1 MKQLKVTHRITSIN
15 NESFKQYLKEVSEIS
30 TFTPEEEIEC
40 SIKAASGDQK
50 AIDELTKRNLRFVI
64 SVAKQYATETIPL
77 EDLVNE
83 GNLGLIMAVK
93 KFEPTMGYKFISY
106 AVWWIRK
113 IILEYIGNHGKMVRL
128 PANKITGISNL
139 DKKIHELEQRLGRK
153 PDINEICE
161 HFDDESHRKE
171 YQLLNKI
178 SNTRFDSLDVKIG
191 NDADSE
197 TTLGETIADD
207 IFGSTD
213 HLMQSH
219 DVTCG
224 IEASLNK
231 LKPREKFVIEAF
243 FGLNGKHQMTMS
255 EIGENLNLSSEMIRQ
270 IKMKTLDKL
279 KKNGSM
285 RLAFDN
291 II

>member
-40 SIKAASGDQK
+40 SVKAANGDKK
-50 AIDELTKRNLRFVI
+50 AIEELIERNLRFVI

-83 GNLGLIMAVK
+83 GNIGLIMAVK
-93 KFEPTMGYKFISY
+93 KFKPSMGYKFISY

-139 DKKIHELEQRLGRK
+139 DKKIHELEQELGRR

-161 HFDDESHRKE
+161 HFNDESHRKE
-171 YQLLNKI
+171 YMLLSKI
-178 SNTRFDSLDVKIG
+178 SNQRFDSLDIKL
-191 NDADSE
+191 NDEENSS
-197 TTLGETIADD
+197 TLGETIADD

-213 HLMQSH
+213 QLMKKH
-219 DVTCG
+219 DVLCG
-224 IEASLNK
+224 IESSLNK

-255 EIGENLNLSSEMIRQ
+255 EIGENLNLSSEMVRQ

-279 KKNGSM
+279 KKNNSI